1 MNPVLMQSHRDVKEN
16 SGKVAVCFGPFVCAA
31 ESVDNVR
38 NLHNIFI
45 DKNMKAEWKY
55 SDEMC
60 GYLLRVKAYKKQTDN
75 NLYSKYS
82 ENFEDY
88 TLNMIPYASFANR
101 GESNMLVWFNIK

>member
-1 MNPVLMQSHRDVKEN
+1 MLRKTAERLQYASDRLYVLQ
-16 SGKVAVCFGPFVCAA
+16 KVWIMLEIFT
-31 ESVDNVR
+31 
-38 NLHNIFI
+38 IFI